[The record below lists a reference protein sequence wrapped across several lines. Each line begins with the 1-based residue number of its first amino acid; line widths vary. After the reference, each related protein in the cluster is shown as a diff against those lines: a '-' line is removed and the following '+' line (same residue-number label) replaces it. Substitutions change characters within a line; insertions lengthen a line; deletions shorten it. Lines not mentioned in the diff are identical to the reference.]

1 MQSERMADPLV
12 ANLKLLC
19 SYAPSTAEVCRGIG
33 INRQQFTKYLNGSA
47 RPSARNMRRIVDYF
61 GIEEDELRL
70 PHGQFADL
78 VALRPRARHLLRAL
92 GPAALHI
99 DRMFAASTES
109 LKRYCGYYFYYYYTP
124 SRPGMIR
131 RSLLRITSHK
141 GVYYTRLSERIQPEE
156 SPLGRSHF
164 VRYVGVAVMLG
175 GRVFITD
182 HNTKALRSISQTIL
196 FPATG
201 DEPHFLTGMT
211 LGVQGLSARAP
222 FAAQVF
228 LEFLGRAT
236 GTRRALA
243 CTGIFEADSPDLPR
257 NVVRMLA
264 AGGVGGHM
272 LTAIEL
278 PV

>member
-1 MQSERMADPLV
+1 MQDSLV
-12 ANLKLLC
+12 RNLRLLC
-19 SYAPSTAEVCRGIG
+19 SYAPSIAAVCRGIG

-47 RPSARNMRRIVDYF
+47 RPSARNLRRISDWF
-61 GIEEDELRL
+61 GIEEEELRL
-70 PHGQFADL
+70 PHGQFAEL

-92 GPAALHI
+92 GPAAAHI

-109 LKRYCGYYFYYYYTP
+109 LRPYCGYYHYYYYTP

-131 RSLLRITSHK
+131 RSLLRITGYK

-164 VRYVGVAVMLG
+164 IRYVGVAMMLG
-175 GRVFITD
+175 GRIFITD
-182 HNTKALRSISQTIL
+182 HNSRALRSVSQTIL

-201 DEPHFLTGMT
+201 EEPQFLTGMT
-211 LGVQGLSARAP
+211 LGVQGRSARAP

-228 LEFLGRAT
+228 LEYLGRAT
-236 GTRRALA
+236 DLRRAMA
-243 CTGIFEADSPDLPR
+243 ATGIFAAESDRLPR

-264 AGGVGGHM
+264 VGGVGGHM

>member
-1 MQSERMADPLV
+1 MADPLV
-12 ANLKLLC
+12 PNLKLLC
-19 SYAPSTAEVCRGIG
+19 SYAPSIAAVCRGIG

-47 RPSARNMRRIVDYF
+47 RPSARNMRRIADYF
-61 GIEEDELRL
+61 GIEEEEFRL

-78 VALRPRARHLLRAL
+78 VSLRPRARHLLRAL
-92 GPAALHI
+92 GPAATHI
-99 DRMFAASTES
+99 DRMIAVSTDA
-109 LKRYCGYYFYYYYTP
+109 LRPYCGYYFYYYYTP

-131 RSLLRITSHK
+131 RSLLRITGYK
-141 GVYYTRLSERIQPEE
+141 GVHYTRLSERIQPEE

-164 VRYVGVAVMLG
+164 IRYVGVAVMLG
-175 GRVFITD
+175 GRIFITD
-182 HNTKALRSISQTIL
+182 HNSRALRSISQTIL
-196 FPATG
+196 FPAAG
-201 DEPHFLTGMT
+201 GEPQFLTGMT
-211 LGVQGLSARAP
+211 LGVQGRSARAP

-228 LEFLGRAT
+228 LEYLGPRT
-236 GTRRALA
+236 DTRRAMA
-243 CTGIFEADSPDLPR
+243 RTGIFDADGADLPR